1 MDDVWCAGV
10 LAMHQ
15 PWYSKPS
22 MQILRRRRLC
32 GGITGLEWLNPSVG
46 ILQMEE
52 VVSLDSYDAYG
63 GFGVV
68 GSALEFLFFPTH
80 LRRSGEGSV
89 HRCDM
94 SCQMLQGDAKGSW
107 SHAPVS

>member
-1 MDDVWCAGV
+1 MWRYYRVRVA
-10 LAMHQ
+10 Q
-15 PWYSKPS
+15 P
-22 MQILRRRRLC
+22 LC
-32 GGITGLEWLNPSVG
+32 WHSADG
-46 ILQMEE
+46 E